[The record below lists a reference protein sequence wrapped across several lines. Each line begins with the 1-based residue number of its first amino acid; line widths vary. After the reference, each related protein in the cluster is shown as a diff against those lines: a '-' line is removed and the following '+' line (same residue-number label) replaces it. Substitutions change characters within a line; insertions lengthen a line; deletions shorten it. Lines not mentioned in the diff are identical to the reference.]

1 MNKGLVIFDGYC
13 NFCSRSVLFI
23 LRRDKKGYFTFAPSQ
38 TGEGKEILDR
48 YRLGE
53 LARHSI
59 VLIEQGKVYRKS
71 TAALRIA
78 RHLTGGWRV
87 LYAFVIMPRKLR
99 DFMYDLM
106 ARNRYRVFGMREHC
120 FVPGPEIRGRFLSG

>member
-1 MNKGLVIFDGYC
+1 MNKGVVIFDGYC

-23 LRRDKKGYFTFAPSQ
+23 LRRDKKGCFTFAASQ
-38 TGEGKEILDR
+38 TVEGKEILDR

-59 VLIEQGKVYRKS
+59 VLIEQGMVYRKS

-87 LYAFVIMPRKLR
+87 LYAFTIIPRKLR
-99 DFMYDLM
+99 DFIYDLM
-106 ARNRYRVFGMREHC
+106 ARNRYRVFGMRDRC
-120 FVPGPEIRGRFLSG
+120 FVPEPEIRDRFLSG